1 MEIKNDVIRESICL
15 RSRKKL
21 FEQLKE
27 IDRLTK
33 DEFVSTLVDVD
44 RKCII
49 INRCVHPNLF
59 IISYAISG
67 TNEKE
72 ITISR
77 SELYE
82 S

>member
-1 MEIKNDVIRESICL
+1 MKIKNDIIQENLCL

-33 DEFVSTLVDVD
+33 DEFVSTLIDTD
-44 RKCII
+44 RKVLL

-67 TNEKE
+67 SNERE
-72 ITISR
+72 ITINR

-82 S
+82 

>member
-1 MEIKNDVIRESICL
+1 MKIKNDVIQESICL
-15 RSRKKL
+15 HGRKKL

-33 DEFVSTLVDVD
+33 DEFVSTLVDID
-44 RKCII
+44 GKCLI
-49 INRCVHPNLF
+49 INRCTHPNLF

-67 TNEKE
+67 SNEKE

-77 SELYE
+77 GELYE
-82 S
+82 T